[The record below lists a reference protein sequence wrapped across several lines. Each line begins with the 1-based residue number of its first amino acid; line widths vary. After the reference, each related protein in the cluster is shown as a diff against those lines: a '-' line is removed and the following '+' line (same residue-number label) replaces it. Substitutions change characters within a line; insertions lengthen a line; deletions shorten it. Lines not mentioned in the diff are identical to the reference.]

1 MYKTLIGS
9 SGVEPMPVPKIENTF
24 YSHCVHKFKG
34 KVQTPVKNSWSDLGI
49 KAGSSQR
56 GFQHLPE
63 PLSERE
69 KK

>member
-1 MYKTLIGS
+1 MSKR
-9 SGVEPMPVPKIENTF
+9 
-24 YSHCVHKFKG
+24 

-49 KAGSSQR
+49 KAGSSQC

-63 PLSERE
+63 PLLERE